1 VFLPCEVGPFS
12 NVLSVLIT
20 HVTKFRLNLLI
31 NPPGSLLTLNVWDV
45 IFIWASDRDIINL
58 VKEEP
63 ELSIGAFVVCE
74 GILCDAGPP

>member
-12 NVLSVLIT
+12 NVLPVLIT
-20 HVTKFRLNLLI
+20 HVTKFRLNPLI

-58 VKEEP
+58 VRRGARTINW
-63 ELSIGAFVVCE
+63 SIRRM
-74 GILCDAGPP
+74 